1 MTLFGKIKIDN
12 TNFNTPQEMYLDN
25 RKKRINGALDY
36 QSKMI
41 DSYMKEGYKSA
52 NVALELPTGAGK
64 TLIGLLIGEFRRRK
78 NGERILYVCPNNQ
91 LVNQVVDKAN
101 NLYGIKAVAFTGRVR
116 DYSPIDKSAFNRAE
130 VIGVTNYSSLFID
143 GTFFDDPNII
153 IFDDA
158 HGAENYIA
166 SQWSLEINKS
176 EHETIYNTI
185 VECIKSELDYTQ
197 YSYINGDDLSKEAWV
212 DKLSNI
218 KFHTKIP
225 ELIDI
230 LNAKATYEN
239 QLIYSWNNI
248 KFNLQACNMFIS
260 RGKIVIRPYIP
271 PTMTHPPFRK
281 ATQRIYMSATLGIS
295 GELERTIGVSKI
307 KRLPMVDDWN
317 DKSIGR
323 RYFVFPNA
331 SFTTNEVQEL
341 FFEMN
346 KELPR
351 SLLLVQD
358 NKAVDNFVEVVKKNT
373 DLNIY
378 TIKDLNNDL
387 SNFTKDDDAI
397 AILAN
402 RYDGIDLEGDKCNL
416 LFISQ
421 LPNGTGLQESFLS
434 ERLAASLLF
443 EERIRTKLI
452 QAIGRCTRS
461 NTDYA
466 IVCIM
471 GDQLLKVLTARKKIE
486 KFPPELRAELEFGY
500 TYSENLSNFDNI
512 LLSMRALIDRTDDW
526 DVAEDEILAL
536 RDKFKD
542 EYVKDVNSELLG
554 RSAELEVE
562 FQYALWREDYLVALE
577 KIDLI
582 LTILNGDALIGYKS
596 FWNYVAGYIS
606 FLIYSN
612 GDESY
617 YKIMES
623 YFDKASKNSFSI
635 TWFKKVI
642 PSKEKSVEHTID
654 NGLMDIIERL
664 EEQIFK
670 DGFKTNTK
678 FERKVDRILEGLR
691 SDNGNTFEHAFM
703 DLGKLLGYESN
714 NSDGHT
720 SPDPWWIINND
731 YCIVSE
737 DKIYTGKE
745 PKIKT
750 NDVRQALTHEKWIKS
765 NLTQLNRE
773 CKIHTIFVTTT
784 LEFEQNADVYG
795 EEDLNIVLRDE
806 LIEWAESA
814 INSLRKLRRV
824 FTEKGDMLWR
834 LDAQKIL
841 EEDKHTPRDYI
852 EFINKRTFK
861 NISN

>member
-1 MTLFGKIKIDN
+1 MSLFGKIKIDN
-12 TNFNTPQEMYLDN
+12 TSFNTPQEMYLDN
-25 RKKRINGALDY
+25 RRKRINGALDY

-41 DSYMKEGYKSA
+41 DSYMKEGYNSA

-78 NGERILYVCPNNQ
+78 NGEKILYVCPNNQ

-101 NLYGIKAVAFTGRVR
+101 NLYGIKAVAFTGKVK
-116 DYSPIDKSAFNRAE
+116 DYSPKDKSAFNRAE
-130 VIGVTNYSSLFID
+130 VIGVTNYSSLFIN
-143 GTFFDDPNII
+143 GTFFEDPNVI

-166 SQWSLEINKS
+166 SQWSLVIDKS
-176 EHETIYNTI
+176 EHNTI
-185 VECIKSELDYTQ
+185 FNALVECIKSELDYTQ
-197 YSYINGDDLSKEAWV
+197 YSYIKGDNLSQEVWI

-218 KFHTKIP
+218 KFHNKIP
-225 ELIDI
+225 EIIDL
-230 LNAKATYEN
+230 LNAKATYKN
-239 QLIYSWNNI
+239 KLIYSWDNI
-248 KFNLQACNMFIS
+248 KFNLQACNMFLS
-260 RGKIVIRPYIP
+260 KDKIAIRPYIP
-271 PTMTHPPFRK
+271 PTMTHSPFRK

-317 DKSIGR
+317 EKSIGR

-331 SFTTNEVQEL
+331 SFTSKEVREL
-341 FFEMN
+341 FVEMN

-358 NKAVDNFVEVVKKNT
+358 NKAVERFVEAVKKDT
-373 DLNIY
+373 ALNIY
-378 TIKDLNNDL
+378 TINDLNADF
-387 SNFTKDDDAI
+387 SNFTQDDNAI

-526 DVAEDEILAL
+526 DDAEDEILAL
-536 RDKFKD
+536 RDKFK
-542 EYVKDVNSELLG
+542 EENVKDTNSEMLG
-554 RSAELEVE
+554 KAAELEVE
-562 FQYALWREDYLVALE
+562 FQYALWREDYFEALE
-577 KIDLI
+577 KVDLI
-582 LTILNGDALIGYKS
+582 LTILNGEALIGYKS
-596 FWNYVAGYIS
+596 FWNYVAGYTS
-606 FLIYSN
+606 YLIYKKGECDYFN
-612 GDESY
+612 V
-617 YKIMES
+617 MER
-623 YFDKASKNSFSI
+623 YFDKASKNSFNI

-642 PSKEKSVEHTID
+642 PTKEKSVENSID

-670 DGFKTNTK
+670 DGFKSNIK
-678 FERKVDRILEGLR
+678 FEKKVDRILAGLH
-691 SDNGNTFEHAFM
+691 SDNGTTFENAFM
-703 DLGKLLGYESN
+703 ELGILLGYESG

-720 SPDPWWIINND
+720 SPDPWWTINND
-731 YCIVSE
+731 YCVVSE
-737 DKIYTGKE
+737 SKIYTGKE

-765 NLTQLNRE
+765 NLSQLNRD
-773 CKIHTIFVTTT
+773 CKINTIFVTTT
-784 LEFEQNADVYG
+784 LDFEYNADVYG
-795 EEDLNIVLRDE
+795 ENLKIVLRDE
-806 LIEWAESA
+806 LIAWAESA
-814 INSLRKLRRV
+814 INSIRKLRRI
-824 FTEKGDMLWR
+824 FNEKGDMLWR
-834 LDAQKIL
+834 LDAQRIL
-841 EEDKHTPRDYI
+841 EEDKHTPKNYI
-852 EFINKRTFK
+852 DFVNKRTF
-861 NISN
+861 NTISN

>member
-1 MTLFGKIKIDN
+1 MSLFGKIKIDN
-12 TNFNTPQEMYLDN
+12 TSFNTPQEMYLDN
-25 RKKRINGALDY
+25 RRKRINGALDY

-41 DSYMKEGYKSA
+41 DSYMGEGYKSS

-78 NGERILYVCPNNQ
+78 NGEKILYVCPNNQ

-101 NLYGIKAVAFTGRVR
+101 NLYGIKAVAFTGKVK

-130 VIGVTNYSSLFID
+130 VIGVTNYSSLFIE
-143 GTFFDDPNII
+143 GTFFEDPNII

-166 SQWSLEINKS
+166 SQWSLVIDKK
-176 EHETIYNTI
+176 EHETVFNAL

-197 YSYINGDDLSKEAWV
+197 YSYIKGENLSNEIWI

-218 KFHTKIP
+218 KFHNKIS
-225 ELIDI
+225 EITDL
-230 LNAKATYEN
+230 LNAKASYEN
-239 QLIYSWNNI
+239 KLIYSWDNI
-248 KFNLQACNMFIS
+248 KLNLHACNMFLS
-260 RGKIVIRPYIP
+260 KDKITIRPYIP
-271 PTMTHPPFRK
+271 PTMTHAPFRN

-317 DKSIGR
+317 EKSIGR

-331 SFTTNEVQEL
+331 SFKSKEVREL
-341 FFEMN
+341 FVEMN

-358 NKAVDNFVEVVKKNT
+358 NRAVDGFVDIVKKDT

-378 TIKDLNNDL
+378 TIRDLNADF
-387 SNFTKDDDAI
+387 SNFTQDDNAI

-421 LPNGTGLQESFLS
+421 LPNGTGLQERFLS

-466 IVCIM
+466 IVCVM
-471 GDQLLKVLTARKKIE
+471 GDQLLKVLTATKKIQ

-512 LLSMRALIDRTDDW
+512 LLAMRALINRTDDW
-526 DVAEDEILAL
+526 DNAEDEILAL

-542 EYVKDVNSELLG
+542 EYEKDTNSEMLG
-554 RSAELEVE
+554 KAAELEVE
-562 FQYALWREDYLVALE
+562 FQYALWREDYVDALQ
-577 KIDLI
+577 KVDSI
-582 LTILNGDALIGYKS
+582 LTLLTSEALIGYKS
-596 FWNYVAGYIS
+596 FWNYVAGYVS
-606 FLIYSN
+606 YLIYKN
-612 GDESY
+612 GDASY
-617 YKIMES
+617 FNIMES
-623 YFDKASKNSFSI
+623 YLDKASKNSFNI
-635 TWFKKVI
+635 TWFKKAI
-642 PSKEKSVEHTID
+642 PNKEHSIENSID

-670 DGFKTNTK
+670 DGFKSNIK
-678 FERKVDRILEGLR
+678 FEKKVDRILTGLR
-691 SDNGNTFEHAFM
+691 SDNGTTFENAFM
-703 DLGKLLGYESN
+703 ELGTLLGYDTG

-750 NDVRQALTHEKWIKS
+750 NDVRQALTHEKWIKTNIS
-765 NLTQLNRE
+765 QLNRNCE
-773 CKIHTIFVTTT
+773 IDTIFVTTT
-784 LEFEQNADVYG
+784 LDFEQNADVYG
-795 EEDLNIVLRDE
+795 ENLKIVLRNE
-806 LIEWAESA
+806 LVDWAESA
-814 INSLRKLRRV
+814 INSIRKMRRT
-824 FTEKGDMLWR
+824 FSEKGDMLWR
-834 LDAQKIL
+834 LQAQDIL
-841 EEDKHTPRDYI
+841 EADKHTPRDYI
-852 EFINKRTFK
+852 EFVSKRTF
-861 NISN
+861 NIISK